1 MSDEQLRDPAAE
13 AAAVDAGAVEAGAVD
28 AGAVDSPPATDAP
41 AAEPVTAEPVTAEAL
56 TPAAPAVQVDGP
68 AAPVKVSR
76 RPAVIAGLRRLL
88 MFTLTVALFIGGI
101 ALGATMFQQTRP
113 AAPGT
118 DGSITVA
125 GTPPTITQEFIA
137 ALAANDADAM
147 RSSLG
152 AQPNKDLT
160 DEFTR
165 FTIKRV
171 TSVETLGTSVDGT
184 RAATEILLRTEKDDG
199 LPFEVNLVILVDGST
214 IEGFR

>member
-1 MSDEQLRDPAAE
+1 MNDEPLRE
-13 AAAVDAGAVEAGAVD
+13 AAAVEAGAVEAGAVEAGAVD
-28 AGAVDSPPATDAP
+28 SGTVESPPATDAP
-41 AAEPVTAEPVTAEAL
+41 AAEPVAVEPVTAEATTVQAE
-56 TPAAPAVQVDGP
+56 TPAE
-68 AAPVKVSR
+68 PVKVSR
-76 RPAVIAGLRRLL
+76 RPAVIAGLRRLV
-88 MFTLTVALFIGGI
+88 MFTLAVALFVGGI

-118 DGSITVA
+118 DGSITLS
-125 GTPPTITQEFIA
+125 GSPPTITQEFIA

-152 AQPNKDLT
+152 PQPNKDLT

-171 TSVETLGTSVDGT
+171 TSVKTLGTSVDGS
-184 RAATEILLRTEKDDG
+184 RAATEILMRTEKDDG